1 MDASRDA
8 KLAHPVDDN
17 KQPSPPPS
25 PPGPRL
31 QVQDRP
37 GARYNWLHD
46 LPYVLGLLLLG
57 SSVAVSAYGWRSDP
71 STLAFMLFSWLDLL
85 SLVLCLRRFE
95 RLAPDGPLEEKT
107 RLKEAVWL
115 LSTAL
120 VVAFSWRVS
129 EMMPWAL
136 AGLIWIS
143 AGCVAVG
150 GFYGLFLY
158 KEQIDENGR

>member
-1 MDASRDA
+1 MDA
-8 KLAHPVDDN
+8 KLAHPVDN
-17 KQPSPPPS
+17 EQPSPPPS
-25 PPGPRL
+25 PPAPRL
-31 QVQDRP
+31 RVQDRP
-37 GARYNWLHD
+37 AARYNWLHD
-46 LPYVLGLLLLG
+46 LP
-57 SSVAVSAYGWRSDP
+57 
-71 STLAFMLFSWLDLL
+71 
-85 SLVLCLRRFE
+85 RFE
-95 RLAPDGPLEEKT
+95 RLAPDGPPEEKA

-129 EMMPWAL
+129 ELMPWAL
-136 AGLIWIS
+136 AVLIWIS